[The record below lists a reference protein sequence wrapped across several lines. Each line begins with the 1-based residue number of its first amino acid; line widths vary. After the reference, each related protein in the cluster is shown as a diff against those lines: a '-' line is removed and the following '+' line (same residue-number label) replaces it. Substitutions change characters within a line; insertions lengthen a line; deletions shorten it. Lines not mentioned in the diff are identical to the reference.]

1 MIEVYHVSKSFQ
13 GRQALQDI
21 NLKIDKGEFVYL
33 TGASGAGKTTLL
45 RLIFRAETPD
55 EGHVL
60 VNNQNL
66 TELKESAVPYL
77 RRSMGIIFQD
87 FRLLPRKTV
96 FENVAITLKVVG
108 LSEGLLRGKVF
119 EALRLVGLDGL
130 QKALPSTL
138 SAGEQQRVCLARAI
152 VNDPLILLADEP
164 TSNLDAALSIEILE
178 LLKAVNLRGTTVIV
192 ATHNANLIG
201 RQRRRMVVL
210 HQGRVL
216 EAKAAQA

>member
-13 GRQALQDI
+13 GRVALQDV

-119 EALRLVGLDGL
+119 AALRLVGLDGL

-164 TSNLDAALSIEILE
+164 TSNLDAALSAEILE

-216 EAKAAQA
+216 EATAGEA

>member
-1 MIEVYHVSKSFQ
+1 MIEIYHVSKSFQ
-13 GRQALQDI
+13 GRPALHDV
-21 NLKIDKGEFVYL
+21 NVKIEKGEFVYL

-45 RLIFRAETPD
+45 RLVFRAETPD
-55 EGHVL
+55 EGHIL
-60 VNNQNL
+60 VNNKNL
-66 TELKESAVPYL
+66 GELKESAVPYL

-119 EALRLVGLDGL
+119 EALRLVGLDKL

-164 TSNLDAALSIEILE
+164 TSNLDAALSTEILD
-178 LLKAVNLRGTTVIV
+178 LLKAVNLRGTTVVV
-192 ATHNANLIG
+192 ATHNANLMA
-201 RQRRRMVVL
+201 RQNRRMIML
-210 HQGRVL
+210 QHGRVL
-216 EAKAAQA
+216 AGSAA

>member
-1 MIEVYHVSKSFQ
+1 MIEIYHVSKSFQ
-13 GRQALQDI
+13 GRPALQDV
-21 NLKIDKGEFVYL
+21 NLKIEKGEFVYL

-45 RLIFRAETPD
+45 RLVFRAETPD
-55 EGHVL
+55 EGHIL
-60 VNNQNL
+60 VNNRNL

-119 EALRLVGLDGL
+119 EALRLVGVDGL
-130 QKALPSTL
+130 QKALPSAL

-164 TSNLDAALSIEILE
+164 TSNLDAVLSAEILD
-178 LLKAVNLRGTTVIV
+178 LLKAINLRGTTVVV
-192 ATHNANLIG
+192 ATHNANLMG
-201 RQRRRMVVL
+201 RQHRRMIVL
-210 HQGRVL
+210 QHGRVL
-216 EAKAAQA
+216 ETAEA

>member
-216 EAKAAQA
+216 EATAAEA

>member
-13 GRQALQDI
+13 GRVALQDV

-119 EALRLVGLDGL
+119 AALRLVGLEGL

-164 TSNLDAALSIEILE
+164 TSNLDAALSAEILD

-216 EAKAAQA
+216 EATAAEA

>member
-210 HQGRVL
+210 HQGRIL
-216 EAKAAQA
+216 EATAAEA

>member
-13 GRQALQDI
+13 GRVALQDV

-119 EALRLVGLDGL
+119 EALRLVGLDRL
-130 QKALPSTL
+130 QKAFPSTL

-164 TSNLDAALSIEILE
+164 TSNLDAALSVERVE
-178 LLKAVNLRGTTVIV
+178 DRKS
-192 ATHNANLIG
+192 
-201 RQRRRMVVL
+201 VV
-210 HQGRVL
+210 
-216 EAKAAQA
+216 

>member
-1 MIEVYHVSKSFQ
+1 MIEVYHVSKGFQ
-13 GRQALQDI
+13 GRPALQDV

-45 RLIFRAETPD
+45 RLMFREETPD
-55 EGHVL
+55 EGHIL

-164 TSNLDAALSIEILE
+164 TSNLDAALSAEILD
-178 LLKAVNLRGTTVIV
+178 LLKAVNLRGTTVV
-192 ATHNANLIG
+192 LATHNANLVG
-201 RQRRRMVVL
+201 RQRQRMVVL
-210 HQGRVL
+210 QHGRVL
-216 EAKAAQA
+216 EGRAAEA

>member
-21 NLKIDKGEFVYL
+21 NLKIEKGEFVYL

-164 TSNLDAALSIEILE
+164 TSNLDAALSVEILE

-216 EAKAAQA
+216 EATAAEA

>member
-1 MIEVYHVSKSFQ
+1 MIEIYHVSKSFQ
-13 GRQALQDI
+13 GRPALHDV
-21 NLKIDKGEFVYL
+21 NVKIEKGEFVYL

-45 RLIFRAETPD
+45 RLVFRAETPD
-55 EGHVL
+55 EGHIV
-60 VNNQNL
+60 VNNKNL
-66 TELKESAVPYL
+66 SELKESAVPYL

-119 EALRLVGLDGL
+119 EALRLVGLDKL

-164 TSNLDAALSIEILE
+164 TSNLDAVLSAEILD

-192 ATHNANLIG
+192 ATHNANLMA
-201 RQRRRMVVL
+201 RQNRRMIML
-210 HQGRVL
+210 QHGRVL
-216 EAKAAQA
+216 AGSAA

>member
-130 QKALPSTL
+130 QKAFPSTL

-216 EAKAAQA
+216 EATAAEA

>member
-1 MIEVYHVSKSFQ
+1 M
-13 GRQALQDI
+13 
-21 NLKIDKGEFVYL
+21 
-33 TGASGAGKTTLL
+33 
-45 RLIFRAETPD
+45 
-55 EGHVL
+55 
-60 VNNQNL
+60 
-66 TELKESAVPYL
+66 PYL

-210 HQGRVL
+210 HQGRIL
-216 EAKAAQA
+216 EAKAAEA

>member
-210 HQGRVL
+210 HQGRIL
-216 EAKAAQA
+216 EAKAAEA

>member
-1 MIEVYHVSKSFQ
+1 MIEIYHVSKSFQ
-13 GRQALQDI
+13 GRQALHDV
-21 NLKIDKGEFVYL
+21 NLKIEKGEFVYL

-45 RLIFRAETPD
+45 RLVFPAETPD
-55 EGHVL
+55 EGHIL
-60 VNNQNL
+60 VNNRNL
-66 TELKESAVPYL
+66 SELKASAIPYL
-77 RRSMGIIFQD
+77 RRSIGIIFQD

-119 EALRLVGLDGL
+119 EALRLVGLDKL

-164 TSNLDAALSIEILE
+164 TSNLDAALSTEIMD
-178 LLKAVNLRGTTVIV
+178 LLKAVNLRGTTVVV
-192 ATHNANLIG
+192 ATHNANLMA
-201 RQRRRMVVL
+201 RQNRRMIIL
-210 HQGRVL
+210 EHGRVL
-216 EAKAAQA
+216 ESRAGEA

>member
-1 MIEVYHVSKSFQ
+1 MIEVYHVSKRFQ
-13 GRQALQDI
+13 GRQALQDV

>member
-1 MIEVYHVSKSFQ
+1 
-13 GRQALQDI
+13 
-21 NLKIDKGEFVYL
+21 VYL

-130 QKALPSTL
+130 QKAFPSTL

-216 EAKAAQA
+216 EATAAEA

>member
-13 GRQALQDI
+13 GRVALQDV

-119 EALRLVGLDGL
+119 EALRLVGLDRL

-164 TSNLDAALSIEILE
+164 TSNLDAALSAEILE

-192 ATHNANLIG
+192 ATHNANLI
-201 RQRRRMVVL
+201 
-210 HQGRVL
+210 
-216 EAKAAQA
+216 

>member
-1 MIEVYHVSKSFQ
+1 MIEVYHVSKTFQ
-13 GRQALQDI
+13 GRPALQDV
-21 NLKIDKGEFVYL
+21 NLKIEKGEFVYL

-55 EGHVL
+55 EGHIL
-60 VNNQNL
+60 VNTQNL
-66 TELKESAVPYL
+66 TELKASAVPYL

-130 QKALPSTL
+130 QRAFPPTL

-164 TSNLDAALSIEILE
+164 TSNLDAALSAEILD
-178 LLKAVNLRGTTVIV
+178 LLKAVNLRGTTVVV

-201 RQRRRMVVL
+201 DPRRRMVVL
-210 HQGRVL
+210 QQGRVVEGRAA
-216 EAKAAQA
+216 EA

>member
-13 GRQALQDI
+13 GRVALQDV

-119 EALRLVGLDGL
+119 AALRLVGLEGL

-164 TSNLDAALSIEILE
+164 TSNLDAALSAEILE

-210 HQGRVL
+210 QQGRVL
-216 EAKAAQA
+216 EATAGEA

>member
-119 EALRLVGLDGL
+119 AALRLVGLEGF

-164 TSNLDAALSIEILE
+164 TSNLDAALSAEILD

-216 EAKAAQA
+216 EATAGEA

>member
-1 MIEVYHVSKSFQ
+1 MIEVYHVSKNFQ

-201 RQRRRMVVL
+201 RQRRRTVVL

-216 EAKAAQA
+216 EATAAEA

>member
-1 MIEVYHVSKSFQ
+1 
-13 GRQALQDI
+13 LQDV

-119 EALRLVGLDGL
+119 AALRLVGLDGL

-164 TSNLDAALSIEILE
+164 TSNLDAALSAEILE

-216 EAKAAQA
+216 EATGGEA

>member
-21 NLKIDKGEFVYL
+21 NLKIDKGAFVYL

>member
-13 GRQALQDI
+13 GRVALQDV

-119 EALRLVGLDGL
+119 AALRLVGLDGL

-164 TSNLDAALSIEILE
+164 TSNLDATLSAEILE

-216 EAKAAQA
+216 EATAGES

>member
-1 MIEVYHVSKSFQ
+1 MIEVYHVSKGFQ
-13 GRQALQDI
+13 GRPALQDV

-45 RLIFRAETPD
+45 RLMFREETPD
-55 EGHVL
+55 EGHIL

-66 TELKESAVPYL
+66 TELRESAVPYL

-164 TSNLDAALSIEILE
+164 TSNLDAALSAEILD
-178 LLKAVNLRGTTVIV
+178 LLKAVNLRGTTVV
-192 ATHNANLIG
+192 LATHNANLVG
-201 RQRRRMVVL
+201 RQRQRMVVL
-210 HQGRVL
+210 QHGRVL
-216 EAKAAQA
+216 EGRAAEA

>member
-45 RLIFRAETPD
+45 RMIFRAETPD

-201 RQRRRMVVL
+201 RQRRRTVVL

-216 EAKAAQA
+216 EATAAEA

>member
-119 EALRLVGLDGL
+119 EALRMVGLDGL

-201 RQRRRMVVL
+201 RQRRRTVVL

-216 EAKAAQA
+216 EATAAEA

>member
-45 RLIFRAETPD
+45 RLIFREETPD

-201 RQRRRMVVL
+201 RQRRRTVVL